1 MDHNRPWYRD
11 DLGLVF
17 DNATRFFQEHCVP
30 YEAAWRRAGYADRDI
45 WRKAGQAGLLCASIP
60 AEYGGAGGDFLH
72 EVALCE
78 AQASS
83 GVGAFS
89 NNVHS
94 GIVAHYLLAYGSEAQ
109 KQRWLPAM
117 ATGELVGAIAMT
129 EPHAGTDLQA
139 LKTTAIA
146 DGDEYIINGSKTF
159 ITNGYHANLI
169 LVAAKTAPD
178 SRGRGLSLLC
188 IDTRDLSG
196 FSRGQPLEKLGQ
208 NSIDTVELFFNDVRV
223 PRSSLLG
230 TEEGRGFAQMMQQ
243 LPRERLLIAISAV
256 ASMFYALAETEA
268 YVKERQVFDRP
279 LIKMQNTRFTLA
291 ECRTKATVARS
302 FVDANINKLLAN
314 QLDVPTAAM
323 AKWWTSQTLCEIVD
337 ECLQLHGGYGFM
349 MEYPI
354 ARLYAD
360 VRISKIYGGTNEI
373 MKEIIARAIEA

>member
-1 MDHNRPWYRD
+1 MEHSGTWARAEV
-11 DLGLVF
+11 GLVF
-17 DNATRFFQEHCVP
+17 DNAPRFFQEHCVP

-45 WRKAGQAGLLCASIP
+45 WRKAGEAGLLCASMR
-60 AEYGGAGGDFLH
+60 AEYGGAGCDFLH

-109 KQRWLPAM
+109 KQQWLPAM

-188 IDTRDLSG
+188 IDPRDLSG
-196 FSRGQPLEKLGQ
+196 FSRGPPLGKLGH
-208 NSIDTVELFFNDVRV
+208 NSIDTVEPFLNEARV
-223 PRSSLLG
+223 PSPSLLG
-230 TEEGRGFAQMMQQ
+230 LEQG
-243 LPRERLLIAISAV
+243 
-256 ASMFYALAETEA
+256 
-268 YVKERQVFDRP
+268 
-279 LIKMQNTRFTLA
+279 
-291 ECRTKATVARS
+291 C
-302 FVDANINKLLAN
+302 
-314 QLDVPTAAM
+314 
-323 AKWWTSQTLCEIVD
+323 
-337 ECLQLHGGYGFM
+337 
-349 MEYPI
+349 
-354 ARLYAD
+354 
-360 VRISKIYGGTNEI
+360 
-373 MKEIIARAIEA
+373 